1 MNNDSIKENIIRK
14 RTEEGISQEE
24 MARRLD
30 VSRNTYRSIE
40 KGQTNII
47 SRRLDEIASL
57 LNVSVE
63 ELVLG
68 YKPIDGTERLNDIRD
83 SYDESLREIRQ
94 SYEVRQSELE
104 DKIASLSETNTNL
117 REIIKSKDEIIAL
130 LKRELN
136 NHNRQQ

>member
-47 SRRLDEIASL
+47 SRRLDEIAAL

-83 SYDESLREIRQ
+83 SYDESLRAIRQ

>member
-47 SRRLDEIASL
+47 SRRLDEIAAL

-83 SYDESLREIRQ
+83 SYDESLRAIRQ

-117 REIIKSKDEIIAL
+117 REITKSKDEIIAL

>member
-47 SRRLDEIASL
+47 SRRLDEIAAL

-68 YKPIDGTERLNDIRD
+68 YKPIDGTEGRNDIRD
-83 SYDESLREIRQ
+83 S
-94 SYEVRQSELE
+94 
-104 DKIASLSETNTNL
+104 
-117 REIIKSKDEIIAL
+117 
-130 LKRELN
+130 
-136 NHNRQQ
+136 